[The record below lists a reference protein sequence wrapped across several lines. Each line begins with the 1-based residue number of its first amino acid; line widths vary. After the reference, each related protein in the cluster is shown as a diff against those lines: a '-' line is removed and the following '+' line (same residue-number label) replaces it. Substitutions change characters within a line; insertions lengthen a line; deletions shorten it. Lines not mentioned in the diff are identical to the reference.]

1 MRSNNI
7 QPTTNTP
14 ILPNPA
20 SSHYN
25 VANDNNNASITSSSN
40 KSSKASK
47 SSGVMRI
54 NEPSEKDYKLERIL
68 RKFRSGKKLTPGE
81 LSYVARKAPEMYTKI
96 VSVMQRREQLER
108 RLETATKEDA
118 AQIMAEQMGSIE
130 NIVDDFE
137 KEATANHLRE
147 VFNEFFSTKSPDSE
161 EDEEESD
168 ESEITSNKKKK
179 YSINIRV

>member
-1 MRSNNI
+1 MSSNNI

-25 VANDNNNASITSSSN
+25 VATTTNNNASITSSSN
-40 KSSKASK
+40 KTSKAF
-47 SSGVMRI
+47 GNIRI
-54 NEPSEKDYKLERIL
+54 AEPSEKDYKLERIL

-81 LSYVARKAPEMYTKI
+81 LSYVARKAPEMYQKI
-96 VSVMQRREQLER
+96 VSVLQRREQLEK
-108 RLETATKEDA
+108 RLETATKEEA
-118 AQIMAEQMGSIE
+118 AKIMSEQMGSIE